1 MGRYLLRRLLQV
13 PPVVVGLLVLNF
25 TLIHLAP
32 GDPLY
37 FLVGEGG
44 DESYY
49 AAMRARLGLDR
60 PLPEQLIRY
69 LAGALT
75 GDLGRSFRYNEPV
88 LALILGRVPAT
99 LLLSGTALV
108 GSTLAGV
115 WVGTVAAARPGSFLD
130 RAADALSGVLA
141 AVPGFWLGQLLLIV
155 FAGWLGLF
163 PVQGMVSPRLTGGG
177 WALLVDVAHHL
188 VLPAGTLAFLQLALT
203 FRLTHQSVRET
214 LAEDFIRTARAKGLP
229 PGLILYRHALRNSLL
244 PVVTVIGGHVGTLL
258 AGAAVVEVVFA
269 WPGLGRLL
277 YEAVLTRGYPVVLGI
292 FLVVSVMTVFANLLT
307 DLAYAYLDPRVRY
320 A

>member
-1 MGRYLLRRLLQV
+1 MGRYILRRLAQI
-13 PPVVVGLLVLNF
+13 PPVILGLLVLNF
-25 TLIHLAP
+25 VLIHVAP

-44 DESYY
+44 DEAYY

-60 PLPEQLIRY
+60 PLPEQLVHY

-88 LALILGRVPAT
+88 ISLILGRMPAT
-99 LLLSGTALV
+99 LLLTGTAIVAATGLGV
-108 GSTLAGV
+108 WLGTLAG
-115 WVGTVAAARPGSFLD
+115 ARPEGLLD
-130 RAADALSGVLA
+130 RLANGAASVLA
-141 AVPGFWLGQLLLIV
+141 AVPGFWLGQLLVLAL
-155 FAGWLGLF
+155 AGWLGLF
-163 PVQGMVSPRLTGGG
+163 PVQGMVSPRLTSGGL
-177 WALLVDVAHHL
+177 ALVFDVAHHL
-188 VLPAGTLAFLQLALT
+188 VLPASTLTLLQTALI
-203 FRLTHQSVRET
+203 FRLTRQSVREV
-214 LAEDFIRTARAKGLP
+214 LVEEFIRTARAKGLP
-229 PGLILYRHALRNSLL
+229 PGLVLYRHTLRNSLL
-244 PVVTVIGGHVGTLL
+244 PVVTVVGGHVGTLL

-277 YEAVLTRGYPVVLGI
+277 YDGILTRDYPVVMGI
-292 FLVVSVMTVFANLLT
+292 FLVISMTTVLANLLT

>member
-1 MGRYLLRRLLQV
+1 MSRYLLRRLLQI
-13 PPVVVGLLVLNF
+13 PPVVLGLLALNF
-25 TLIHLAP
+25 ALIHLAP

-44 DESYY
+44 DEGYY

-60 PLPEQLIRY
+60 SIPERLIGY
-69 LAGALT
+69 LAGAVT

-88 LALILGRVPAT
+88 LSLILSRVPAT
-99 LLLSGTALV
+99 LLLTGTALV
-108 GSTLAGV
+108 VSTL
-115 WVGTVAAARPGSFLD
+115 VGIWAATAVAARPAGLPN
-130 RAADALSGVLA
+130 RAADVLSGLLA
-141 AVPGFWLGQLLLIV
+141 AVPGFWLGQLLLII
-155 FAGWLGLF
+155 FAGGLGLF

-177 WALLVDVAHHL
+177 WTLFVDVAHHL
-188 VLPAGTLAFLQLALT
+188 VLPAGTLALLQLALT
-203 FRLTHQSVRET
+203 FRLTRQSVRET
-214 LAEDFIRTARAKGLP
+214 LAEDFIRTAWAKGLP
-229 PGLILYRHALRNSLL
+229 PRTILYRHALRHSLL
-244 PVVTVIGGHVGTLL
+244 PVVTVVGGHVGTLL

-277 YEAVLTRGYPVVLGI
+277 YEAVLTRDYPVVMGI

-307 DLAYAYLDPRVRY
+307 DLAYAHLDPRVRY

>member
-44 DESYY
+44 DEGYY

-60 PLPEQLIRY
+60 PLPEQLVRY
-69 LAGALT
+69 LLGTLS
-75 GDLGRSFRYNEPV
+75 GDLGRSLRYNEPV
-88 LALILGRVPAT
+88 LGLILGRVPAT
-99 LLLSGTALV
+99 LLLTGTALLA
-108 GSTLAGV
+108 STLVGV
-115 WVGTVAAARPGSFLD
+115 WAGAMVAVRPGGRLD
-130 RAADALSGVLA
+130 RLTDGLSVLLA
-141 AVPGFWLGQLLLIV
+141 ALPGFWLGQLLLILL
-155 FAGWLGLF
+155 AGRLGLF
-163 PVQGMVSPRLTGGG
+163 PVQGMVSPRLAAGG

-188 VLPAGTLAFLQLALT
+188 VLPAGTLALLQLALT
-203 FRLTHQSVRET
+203 FRLTRQSVREV
-214 LAEDFIRTARAKGLP
+214 LAEDFVRTARAKGLP
-229 PGLILYRHALRNSLL
+229 PRLVLYRHALRSSLL
-244 PVVTVIGGHVGTLL
+244 PVVTVVGGHVGTLL

-277 YEAVLTRGYPVVLGI
+277 YEAVLTRDYPVVMGI
-292 FLVVSVMTVFANLLT
+292 FLVVSVVTVLANLLT
-307 DLAYAYLDPRVRY
+307 DLAYACLDPRVRY